1 MKRLMLRCEKG
12 RNVGVSIVWPL
23 VNRRGNGPKIEKLG
37 EHKPRFILSISKF
50 NRNVVGQL
58 SIFSLN

>member
-12 RNVGVSIVWPL
+12 RIVQVSIVWPL

-37 EHKPRFILSISKF
+37 GHQPRFILSISKL
-50 NRNVVGQL
+50 NRDVVGQL
-58 SIFSLN
+58 SIFPLD